1 MNIPF
6 KNSNITLETVDKDL
20 KTTKE
25 DLKVTKEELNT
36 TKQGLN
42 TTNEELNITKQGL
55 ETVKEDLNTT
65 KEEVSTTKEGLETLK
80 STVTNTSNSPY
91 KGKIWTAL
99 GDSLTMTTSSNSIKH
114 TPNGRGYLY
123 WVNEKLGFGTINNMG
138 LDSST
143 ISTVRTS
150 PQNFIQR
157 MVNIP
162 SDSDLITVF
171 GGYNDMWSASSKL
184 GSINDTDTN
193 TIYGALNKIARYLL
207 VTYPKATIVFFTT
220 LHWTWEREGSSANPP
235 YVVTPNG
242 LTTPLLNQAIRDVG
256 NKYSIPVIDLEKNSG
271 IFPGTFNQ
279 ETKVATK
286 YPHFAYYTYDGL
298 HLNERGHQKIAN
310 VIVNELLKLNVG
322 YVVEDTTVSTM
333 ADPSE
338 TGTATAIAWATKYT
352 EKSSSSSGSGGSSSG
367 GSSSGETTTDKI
379 QVPLNIMSANFAFAN
394 DNSSSVSNWT
404 AGYAGMYTE
413 TMTSLGI
420 EISTDASVIGDFTL
434 KGTGVDGI
442 EKTSSSVLSGNTS
455 GETELVAVQGA
466 ADGGGGFYVAFR
478 LSHTRLGIDDNE
490 TSTTVKGTKMKEFI
504 ASCDWYLEFTKA
516 GTSET
521 PETPEQP
528 TDPVEPETPANYVDV
543 SVSEA
548 SSYFFHSYDNHSKGT
563 SGWTV
568 GCACSYPKSQS
579 TLGITISTSNSE
591 VGNFTLVGTN
601 TEGIQVTSSSILGG
615 NNSGDAEQ
623 TAVQGTDTGGFY
635 LAFRLNH
642 TRLGINDSETDT
654 TVMLRAFKEYLKNCD
669 WVLRFSK

>member
-1 MNIPF
+1 MNIPI
-6 KNSNITLETVDKDL
+6 KNSNITLETVN
-20 KTTKE
+20 E

-42 TTNEELNITKQGL
+42 TTKQGL

-91 KGKIWTAL
+91 KGKVWTAL

-123 WVNEKLGFGTINNMG
+123 WVNEKLGFGKINNMG

-171 GGYNDMWSASSKL
+171 GGYNDMWSGSSKL

-235 YVVTPNG
+235 YVVNPNG
-242 LTTPLLNQAIRDVG
+242 LTTPLLNQAIRDIG

-279 ETKVATK
+279 QTKVVTK
-286 YPHFAYYTYDGL
+286 YPHFSYYTYDGL

-310 VIVNELLKLNVG
+310 VIVNELLKLNAG
-322 YVVEDTTVSTM
+322 YVVEDMTVSTIS
-333 ADPSE
+333 DPSE

-352 EKSSSSSGSGGSSSG
+352 EESSSSSGSGGSSSG
-367 GSSSGETTTDKI
+367 GTGDNKV
-379 QVPLNIMSANFAFAN
+379 QVPLNTMSDNFAFAN

-404 AGYAGMYTE
+404 VGYAGMYTA

-420 EISTDASVIGDFTL
+420 NISTDASVIGDFTL
-434 KGTGVDGI
+434 HGTGVDGI
-442 EKTSSSVLSGNTS
+442 QKTSSSVLSGNTS

-466 ADGGGGFYVAFR
+466 TDGSGGFYVAFR
-478 LSHTRLGIDDNE
+478 LSHTRLGIDDSE
-490 TSTTVKGTKMKEFI
+490 TDNTVKGAKMKEFI
-504 ASCDWYLEFTKA
+504 ASCDWYLEFTKT

-528 TDPVEPETPANYVDV
+528 TDPVEPDTPANYVDV

-548 SSYFFHSYDNHSKGT
+548 SSYFSHNYNNQSKG
-563 SGWTV
+563 SLGWTI
-568 GCACSYPKSQS
+568 GCACSYPRTQEA
-579 TLGITISTSNSE
+579 LGITISTVNTD

-615 NNSGDAEQ
+615 NGSGDTEQ
-623 TAVQGTDTGGFY
+623 VAVQGTSTGGFY
-635 LAFRLNH
+635 VAFRLNH
-642 TRLGINDSETDT
+642 TRVGVDDSETDT
-654 TVMLRAFKEYLKNCD
+654 SVMLNAFKNYLKNCD
-669 WVLRFSK
+669 WKLRFSK